1 MKKYIKI
8 VFIAFLGIFS
18 TSCSNWLNLT
28 PEDGVTREEYWQ
40 TKEQVNS
47 AVVGCYSAMIDGP
60 VDKMFL
66 WGELRADMV
75 DNGLLLAA
83 NYNQVIDGE
92 ISPSNN

>member
-1 MKKYIKI
+1 MKKHIKI

-60 VDKMFL
+60 VERMFL
-66 WGELRADMV
+66 WGE
-75 DNGLLLAA
+75 
-83 NYNQVIDGE
+83 
-92 ISPSNN
+92 